1 MHETVDR
8 VVTPFLAAADAA
20 LGAGYSALLYGS
32 AARGDYLAG
41 RSNINLLLVLDDA
54 SPTRL
59 RALAPAF
66 AAWRKAAVRAAA
78 AHQPGRVG
86 AGDGRVPDRDHRHAR
101 RLPGASRGRSRWAP
115 LVCSGADLRQA
126 LERELRGKLLRL
138 RQGYAAA
145 AGDEKLLGEVAA
157 GSAGTIL
164 VLLRSLL
171 SLAGRPVPAAPAALA
186 AEAAALVGGT
196 GRGAGR
202 RRSSVAASA
211 AGGVPRRSSSNTWT
225 PWRGRRGTWI
235 NFSSETS
242 DEALVGGRLDRSPC
256 SRCSRRAAGTTRFR
270 RWTNG

>member
-32 AARGDYLAG
+32 AARGDYLVG

-66 AAWRKAAVRAAA
+66 AAWRKAASEPPLLISRTEWARASDVFPIEITDMRAGYRVLRGADPLGAA
-78 AHQPGRVG
+78 RVQ
-86 AGDGRVPDRDHRHAR
+86 
-101 RLPGASRGRSRWAP
+101 
-115 LVCSGADLRQA
+115 GADLRQA

-145 AGDEKLLGEVAA
+145 AGDEKLLGAVAA

-171 SLAGRPVPAAPAALA
+171 SLAGRPVPAEPAALA
-186 AEAAALVGGT
+186 AEAAALVG
-196 GRGAGR
+196 
-202 RRSSVAASA
+202 VPA
-211 AGGVPRRSSSNTWT
+211 AGLTT
-225 PWRGRRGTWI
+225 PVERRGERGQWRCT
-235 NFSSETS
+235 
-242 DEALVGGRLDRSPC
+242 ALQFEQYMDAVA
-256 SRCSRRAAGTTRFR
+256 RAAGYVDQLQL
-270 RWTNG
+270 GDQ